1 VFLTSALFLTAI
13 SATPKKSTFDGS
25 SSLNDRALGIL
36 EQSCWTCHGAAQMA
50 GLDLRTRES
59 VLKGGSRGPAL
70 VPGDSDSSLL
80 YQALTHLGNL
90 KMPPGETRLSDAD
103 LGVLKDWVDQGAS
116 WPDAL
121 AETNGAET
129 RWWSFRKPQR
139 PPVPENPKYS
149 NRVRNPIDSFVF
161 ARLKAENLAPAPEAS
176 KPELVRRMYVDL
188 IGLPPKPEGVDEFV
202 HDASPRAYAKLVD
215 RLLDSPQYGE
225 RWARHWLDTVRYAD
239 SGGFE
244 TDEYYPNAWRYR
256 DYVIKSFN
264 EDKPYDRFVQEQI
277 AADELWPDNLDLYET
292 SYGIRPEKVE
302 HMEAL
307 VGTSLFGFGPSIGE
321 SALDAPKLRY
331 ERLTDSVDT
340 TASAFLGLTLG
351 CARCHDHK
359 FDPLSQKDY
368 YRMQAIFAPSH
379 PVKVPV
385 VTKMSMFHRNE
396 HYPRYIALDERRHA
410 HELFQAKVEKR
421 LTETMKAEF
430 PPEVLRAYEV
440 PEKERTEEQ
449 KKLAAPLEQELGKL
463 APGTD
468 FKWHEHLTPE
478 EMEERTRL
486 MMAIAEKVLELPL
499 VDPSHRVRFDGFYD
513 NPSATVLRHIQTE
526 LIPEVRVLER
536 GDLDRPREK
545 VGPGLPS
552 SLASGVK
559 FDEENPYGPRYRKKL
574 ALWLTRPDHPL
585 TARVMVNRIW
595 QWHFGRGIV
604 STPNDFGSQGQLPS
618 HPQLLDW
625 LATEFV
631 RQGWS
636 LKSMHRLIL
645 HSSTYRMTSR
655 FHREGNALAD
665 PDNAYLWRA
674 NRRRLEAETLW
685 DSIHLVAGNLNPKM
699 YGRPVAPPLSE
710 NELAGFRLK
719 WAWTAPADPAEHTRR
734 GIYILSRRNFTFP
747 MFQKFDT
754 PDPAVS
760 CPERSVTT
768 VAPQS
773 LWLLNNQAVFRQA
786 LIFAGRLI
794 RKGGDYPPQWVRHA
808 WETALGRG
816 PSADELRESL
826 KAIASADGKGW
837 SELPKGSP
845 AELENI
851 DRAQAQG
858 LTELCLAVFN
868 LNEFLFVD

>member
-1 VFLTSALFLTAI
+1 
-13 SATPKKSTFDGS
+13 
-25 SSLNDRALGIL
+25 
-36 EQSCWTCHGAAQMA
+36 
-50 GLDLRTRES
+50 
-59 VLKGGSRGPAL
+59 
-70 VPGDSDSSLL
+70 
-80 YQALTHLGNL
+80 
-90 KMPPGETRLSDAD
+90 MPPGQTRLSAAD

-116 WPDAL
+116 WPNASTKPNSADSD
-121 AETNGAET
+121 
-129 RWWSFRKPQR
+129 WWSFRKPQR
-139 PPVPENPKYS
+139 PPVPGSVEYS
-149 NRVRNPIDSFVF
+149 DRVRNPIDSFIF
-161 ARLKAENLAPAPEAS
+161 ARLQAENLAAAPEAS
-176 KPELVRRMYVDL
+176 KLELVRRMYIDL
-188 IGLPPKPEGVDEFV
+188 IGLPPEPEAVEKFIEDT
-202 HDASPRAYAKLVD
+202 SPEAYSNLVNH
-215 RLLDSPQYGE
+215 LLDSPQYGE

-292 SYGIRPEKVE
+292 SYGIPPEKVE
-302 HMEAL
+302 HMEAK
-307 VGTSLFGFGPSIGE
+307 VGTSLFGFGPAIGE
-321 SALDAPKLRY
+321 STLDAPKLRY
-331 ERLTDSVDT
+331 ERLTDWVDT
-340 TASAFLGLTLG
+340 TSSAFLGLTMG

-379 PVKVPV
+379 PVTIPV
-385 VTKMSMFHRNE
+385 VTEMSMFHRNE
-396 HYPRYIALDERRHA
+396 YYPKYIALDERRRA
-410 HELFQAKVEKR
+410 HQMFQARVEKR
-421 LTETMKAEF
+421 LTEAKKSEF
-430 PPEVLRAYEV
+430 PPEVIRAYEV
-440 PEKERTEEQ
+440 PEAERTEKQ
-449 KKLAAPLEQELGKL
+449 KKLAAPLEEALTKLIPSKTFKL
-463 APGTD
+463 AD
-468 FKWHEHLTPE
+468 HLTSE
-478 EMEERTRL
+478 EKEERAQL
-486 MMAIAEKVLELPL
+486 MMAIAEKVLDLPL
-499 VDPSHRVRFDGFYD
+499 KDLSHHVRFDGFYD
-513 NPSATVLRHIQTE
+513 NPSATVLGHIQTE

-552 SLASGVK
+552 SLANGVD
-559 FDEENPYGPRYRKKL
+559 FDEENLYGPRYRKKL

-585 TARVMVNRIW
+585 TARVMVNRLW

-604 STPNDFGSQGQLPS
+604 ATPNDFGSQGQPPS

-645 HSSTYRMTSR
+645 ESSTYRMSSR
-655 FHREGNALAD
+655 FHRKENALAD

-685 DSIHLVAGNLNPKM
+685 DSIHSVAGNLNPKM
-699 YGRPVAPPLSE
+699 YGRPVVPPLSE

-719 WAWTAPADPAEHTRR
+719 WAWTVPADPAEHTRR

-773 LWLLNNQAVFRQA
+773 LWLMNNQAVFRQA

-794 RKGGDYPPQWVRHA
+794 REGGDNPEQWVKQA
-808 WETALGRG
+808 WETALGRAPG
-816 PSADELRESL
+816 SDEVRESL
-826 KAIASADGKGW
+826 QAMASADGDGW
-837 SELPKGSP
+837 SELPEGSP
-845 AELENI
+845 SELESI

>member
-1 VFLTSALFLTAI
+1 
-13 SATPKKSTFDGS
+13 
-25 SSLNDRALGIL
+25 
-36 EQSCWTCHGAAQMA
+36 MA
-50 GLDLRTRES
+50 GLDLRTRDS
-59 VLKGGSRGPAL
+59 VLKGGGRGPAL
-70 VPGDSDSSLL
+70 VPGNSNSSLL
-80 YQALTHLGNL
+80 YQALTHVKDL

-103 LGVLKDWVDQGAS
+103 LGVLRDWVDQGAS
-116 WPDAL
+116 WPDAST
-121 AETNGAET
+121 ETDRMDSG
-129 RWWSFRKPQR
+129 WWSFREPRR
-139 PPVPENPKYS
+139 PALPDPDGYAT
-149 NRVRNPIDSFVF
+149 RVRNPIDSFVF
-161 ARLKAENLAPAPEAS
+161 ARLQAKKLAPAPEAG
-176 KPELVRRMYVDL
+176 KLELAKRVHVDL
-188 IGLPPKPEGVDEFV
+188 IGLPPTPEEVEKFV
-202 HDASPRAYAKLVD
+202 KDTSPRAYSDLVD
-215 RLLDSPQYGE
+215 RLLESPQYGE

-292 SYGIRPEKVE
+292 SYGIPPEKVE

-307 VGTSLFGFGPSIGE
+307 VGTSLFGFGPAIGE
-321 SALDAPKLRY
+321 STLDAPKLRN
-331 ERLTDSVDT
+331 ERLTDWVDT
-340 TASAFLGLTLG
+340 TASAFMGLTLG

-385 VTKMSMFHRNE
+385 VTEMSMFHRNE
-396 HYPRYIALDERRHA
+396 NYPRYIALDESRRA
-410 HELFQAKVEKR
+410 HEQFQARVEKR
-421 LTETMKAEF
+421 LTDAKKAEF
-430 PPEVLRAYEV
+430 PPEVVRAYEV
-440 PEKERTEEQ
+440 SAADRTEEQ
-449 KKLAAPLEQELGKL
+449 KKLAAPLEEALTQLIPNKTFKV
-463 APGTD
+463 TD
-468 FKWHEHLTPE
+468 HMTPE
-478 EMEERTRL
+478 EKKERAKL

-499 VDPSHRVRFDGFYD
+499 TDASHNVRFDGFYD
-513 NPSATVLRHIQTE
+513 NPSATVLSHIQDE

-552 SLASGVK
+552 SLANGVR
-559 FDEENPYGPRYRKKL
+559 FDDESRYGPRYRKKL

-585 TARVMVNRIW
+585 TARVVVNRIW

-604 STPNDFGSQGQLPS
+604 STPNDFGSQGQPPS

-625 LATEFV
+625 LATEFIH
-631 RQGWS
+631 QGWS

-645 HSSTYRMTSR
+645 QSSTYRMTSR
-655 FHREGNALAD
+655 FHRDENALAD

-674 NRRRLEAETLW
+674 NRKRLEAETLW
-685 DSIHLVAGNLNPKM
+685 DSIHSVAGNLNPKM
-699 YGRPVAPPLSE
+699 YGRPVVPPLSE

-719 WAWTAPADPAEHTRR
+719 WAWTVPADPAEHTRR

-773 LWLLNNQAVFRQA
+773 LWLMNNQAVFRQA

-794 RKGGDYPPQWVRHA
+794 REGGDDPQKWVHRA
-808 WETALGRG
+808 WEAALGRE
-816 PSADELRESL
+816 PSDDEVSESL

-837 SELPKGSP
+837 KELPKGSP
-845 AELENI
+845 NELERI
-851 DRAQAQG
+851 GRSQAQG

>member
-1 VFLTSALFLTAI
+1 
-13 SATPKKSTFDGS
+13 
-25 SSLNDRALGIL
+25 
-36 EQSCWTCHGAAQMA
+36 
-50 GLDLRTRES
+50 
-59 VLKGGSRGPAL
+59 
-70 VPGDSDSSLL
+70 
-80 YQALTHLGNL
+80 
-90 KMPPGETRLSDAD
+90 MPPGETRLSDAD

-116 WPDAL
+116 WPDAS
-121 AETNGAET
+121 AANPGRADAD
-129 RWWSFRKPQR
+129 WWSFRKPQR
-139 PPVPENPKYS
+139 PPVPESDEYS

-161 ARLKAENLAPAPEAS
+161 ARLQAENLKPAPEAG
-176 KPELVRRMYVDL
+176 KLELVRRMYVDL
-188 IGLPPKPEGVDEFV
+188 IGLPPEPEEVDEFV
-202 HDASPRAYAKLVD
+202 NDASPQAYAKLVD

-264 EDKPYDRFVQEQI
+264 EDKPYDRFVQEQL

-292 SYGIRPEKVE
+292 SYGIPAEKVE
-302 HMEAL
+302 HMEAR
-307 VGTSLFGFGPSIGE
+307 VGTSLFGFGPAIGE
-321 SALDAPKLRY
+321 STLDAPKLRY
-331 ERLTDSVDT
+331 ERLTDWVDT
-340 TASAFLGLTLG
+340 TSSAFLGLTMG

-379 PVKVPV
+379 PVTIPV
-385 VTKMSMFHRNE
+385 VTEMSMFHRNE
-396 HYPRYIALDERRHA
+396 YYPKYIALDERRRA
-410 HELFQAKVEKR
+410 HEMFQSRVEKR
-421 LTETMKAEF
+421 VTEAKKSEF
-430 PPEVLRAYEV
+430 SQEVVRAYEV
-440 PEKERTEEQ
+440 PEAERTEEQ
-449 KKLAAPLEQELGKL
+449 KKLAAPLEEALTQLIPNE
-463 APGTD
+463 T
-468 FKWHEHLTPE
+468 FKVADHLTPE
-478 EMEERTRL
+478 EKEERANL
-486 MMAIAEKVLELPL
+486 MMAIAEKVLDLPL
-499 VDPSHRVRFDGFYD
+499 VDLSHKVRFDGFYD
-513 NPSATVLRHIQTE
+513 NPSATVLGHIQDE
-526 LIPEVRVLER
+526 LIPEIRVLER

-552 SLASGVK
+552 SLANGVN
-559 FDEENPYGPRYRKKL
+559 FDEESRYGPRYRKKL

-585 TARVMVNRIW
+585 TARVMVNRLW

-604 STPNDFGSQGQLPS
+604 STPNDFGSQGQTPS

-645 HSSTYRMTSR
+645 QSSTYRMTSR
-655 FHREGNALAD
+655 FHKEENALAD

-685 DSIHLVAGNLNPKM
+685 DSIHSVAGNLNPKM
-699 YGRPVAPPLSE
+699 YGRPVVPPLSE
-710 NELAGFRLK
+710 NELVGFRLK
-719 WAWTAPADPAEHTRR
+719 WAWTVPADPAEHSRR

-773 LWLLNNQAVFRQA
+773 LWLLNNQAVFREA

-794 RKGGDYPPQWVRHA
+794 REGGDGPEKWVHKA
-808 WETALGRG
+808 WEAALGRD
-816 PSADELRESL
+816 PSADEVRESL
-826 KAIASADGKGW
+826 KAIASADGEGW
-837 SELPKGSP
+837 SELPQGSP
-845 AELENI
+845 SELESI